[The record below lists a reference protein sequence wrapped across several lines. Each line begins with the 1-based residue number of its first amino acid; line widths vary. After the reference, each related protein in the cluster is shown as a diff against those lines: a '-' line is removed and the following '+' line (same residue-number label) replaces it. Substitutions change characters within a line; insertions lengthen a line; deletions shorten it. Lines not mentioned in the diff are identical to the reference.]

1 MFMCVVHQKSV
12 NKLDLNWKQS
22 FLINWPM
29 ILSLTALAE
38 NAKIKSSK
46 TTQMQT
52 TAFPRSD
59 KASITTT
66 QENLGGPQN

>member
-1 MFMCVVHQKSV
+1 
-12 NKLDLNWKQS
+12 
-22 FLINWPM
+22 M

-59 KASITTT
+59 KASITT
-66 QENLGGPQN
+66 QENPRGPQN